1 MPQASALHFL
11 RGALFALQNAP
22 EPGPWT
28 GTKKGTAPQSYVL
41 YFLFLPPISVAAMST
56 SPHKSILCPISAN
69 HFILHA
75 QVAAIST
82 SPLPNTSLLNDSQH
96 TAGKR
101 PSLPSRCPFSPPKRP
116 EQRRK
121 RTPYV
126 FNSLLLPPIEVAA
139 MSTSPHASTL
149 CPMLPNHF
157 ILHAK
162 SLARLALRA
171 PPNPEAGFRFLPSQV
186 YIHIYIY
193 ISSILRAGKPLSSF
207 FFGGQSLVKRVSL
220 EALEVGKT
228 HH

>member
-1 MPQASALHFL
+1 
-11 RGALFALQNAP
+11 
-22 EPGPWT
+22 
-28 GTKKGTAPQSYVL
+28 
-41 YFLFLPPISVAAMST
+41 MST

-193 ISSILRAGKPLSSF
+193 IVNPARWEAIEFLLFWWTIACKKGFVGSFRSWKDTPLVNYKENVDF
-207 FFGGQSLVKRVSL
+207 
-220 EALEVGKT
+220 EV
-228 HH
+228 